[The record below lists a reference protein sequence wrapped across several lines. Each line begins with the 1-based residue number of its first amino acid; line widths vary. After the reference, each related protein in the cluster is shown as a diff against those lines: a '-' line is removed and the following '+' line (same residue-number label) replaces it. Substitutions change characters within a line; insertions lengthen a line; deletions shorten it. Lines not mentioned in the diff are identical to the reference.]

1 MKFQLI
7 FVVQYVD
14 PVQHLV
20 VVIVLEEV
28 LVQVAVAEE
37 LDHQGMLEAAGQAP
51 QREVAVAPA
60 WSRGPPCRPAC
71 R

>member
-1 MKFQLI
+1 VKFQLI

-20 VVIVLEEV
+20 AVVVLEEV

-37 LDHQGMLEAAGQAP
+37 LLS
-51 QREVAVAPA
+51 VAVV
-60 WSRGPPCRPAC
+60 GQVVLEV
-71 R
+71 